1 MSLWTGVDQF
11 TPTANK
17 VLPAHCLG
25 VKGLRAVVVGSWR
38 RREGV
43 REGESD
49 K

>member
-1 MSLWTGVDQF
+1 MSRVDQF

-17 VLPAHCLG
+17 VLPAHCLS
-25 VKGLRAVVVGSWR
+25 VKGLRPVVVGSWR

-43 REGESD
+43 REGGSD